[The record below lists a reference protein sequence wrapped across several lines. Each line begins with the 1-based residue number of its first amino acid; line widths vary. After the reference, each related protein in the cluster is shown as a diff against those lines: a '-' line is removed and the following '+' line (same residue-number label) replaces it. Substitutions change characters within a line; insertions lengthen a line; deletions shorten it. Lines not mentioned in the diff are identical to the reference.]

1 MQCTRCGNQN
11 SVGSEYCEKCGTR
24 LTLRCSACDHSNAPT
39 SNFCGQCGTALQS
52 KSAAADPFPQ
62 RLLRSLS
69 TKGGERKNLTLLFAD
84 IRNSTSLIDSLGDPE
99 LGMQRLEPVLNLMK
113 EAVHRYDGIVNKI
126 QGDGVMALFGAPR
139 PHEDHAVRGC
149 LAALAMQDSIA
160 RLADPSMQIRVG
172 LHTGEVVV
180 QTIENSIY
188 QTYDAAGANVHI
200 ANRLEQMADEGCTL
214 ITRDTYVSA
223 KQFVEVLPL
232 GMQVVRG
239 IAAPVEIFR
248 LTGLLSAPA
257 SDVFRSGERLTPL
270 FGRSEQM
277 AALESELD
285 HAVKGDGRVV
295 GVVGDAGIGKSRLCF
310 EF

>member
-1 MQCTRCGNQN
+1 MQCARCGSLNRIGN
-11 SVGSEYCEKCGTR
+11 DYCESCGAPFGIKCETCHHVNGPASR
-24 LTLRCSACDHSNAPT
+24 
-39 SNFCGQCGTALQS
+39 FCGQCGTALAQ
-52 KSAAADPFPQ
+52 KGAGGPDPAPQ

-69 TKGGERKNLTLLFAD
+69 SKGGERKRLTVLFAD
-84 IRNSTSLIDSLGDPE
+84 VRNSTHLMDSLGDPE
-99 LGMQRLEPVLNLMK
+99 LAMRRLEPVLNLMK

-239 IAAPVEIFR
+239 IAAPVEI
-248 LTGLLSAPA
+248 
-257 SDVFRSGERLTPL
+257 EN
-270 FGRSEQM
+270 
-277 AALESELD
+277 
-285 HAVKGDGRVV
+285 VV
-295 GVVGDAGIGKSRLCF
+295 GCN
-310 EF
+310 EE